1 MSSFDWNLLDELP
14 SMFTGTPGNAGI
26 SNVTDGTGIWLTA
39 LCAIRTTQSAR
50 TTLSTTRS
58 LVPNDATN
66 CAYLSLNRNGW
77 VTVCRKAE
85 DHKATFGDETQE
97 VLNNLC
103 IASNARYVPT
113 DDGGV
118 KISYDLNC

>member
-1 MSSFDWNLLDELP
+1 MAD
-14 SMFTGTPGNAGI
+14 
-26 SNVTDGTGIWLTA
+26 
-39 LCAIRTTQSAR
+39 
-50 TTLSTTRS
+50 S
-58 LVPNDATN
+58 LVRNPNYTISKDNSEYYTII
-66 CAYLSLNRNGW
+66 
-77 VTVCRKAE
+77 VCRKAE